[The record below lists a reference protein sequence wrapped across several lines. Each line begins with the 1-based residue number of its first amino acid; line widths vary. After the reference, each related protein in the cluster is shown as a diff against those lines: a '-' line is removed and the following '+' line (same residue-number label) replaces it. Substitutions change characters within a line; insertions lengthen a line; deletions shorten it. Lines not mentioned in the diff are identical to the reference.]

1 MNAWMI
7 AATVTTCCLIPCGVV
22 CMRGDPE
29 VRLVGLEGAATI
41 LVVVLVLLAEGLRRL
56 IFLDLPLTL
65 ALLAFGG
72 GLVFA
77 RFLERWM

>member
-1 MNAWMI
+1 MNLWMV

-22 CMRGDPE
+22 CMRGEPE
-29 VRLVGLEGAATI
+29 VRLVGLEGAGNI
-41 LVVVLVLLAEGLRRL
+41 LVIDLVLLAEGFHRL
-56 IFLDLPLTL
+56 TFLDLPLTL

-72 GLVFA
+72 ALVFA